1 MRMDKVDRLKT
12 MPTEE
17 VKNKVLIPLFRSMGY
32 TEILRREGIPGYGDE
47 ITCCKNEDIGKTY
60 VCLQV
65 IPKNVTDTVS
75 ERVFTNEVFML
86 TQHAVRTPIVDREDG
101 RRNYAS
107 IFLLITP
114 EECISKEMVLKD
126 LKNWGI
132 DAKVDF
138 MGLETILKLIEIKM
152 EGYIWEKGSIPLSAC
167 EGTLGEFENMLE
179 NPDLSENDFK
189 QFFKRNP
196 WLLGVGLDYKEI
208 SSEQRAGAHL
218 QVDFLLKTYEG
229 YCDIMELER
238 HTDEVMV
245 GTDQDWKLSSKC
257 EASFWQIHRYME
269 YCERN
274 VAYESY
280 ESGINVYRPQGFIV
294 IGRSKEENMKKLRS
308 VNSRYNHIK
317 ILTYDDMYQRA
328 KRWIETSKQLS
339 SKEVGP

>member
-1 MRMDKVDRLKT
+1 MDKVNRLKT

-17 VKNKVLIPLFRSMGY
+17 VKNEILIPLLRSMGY
-32 TEILRREGIPGYGDE
+32 TLVMRREGIPGYGDE
-47 ITCCKNEDIGKTY
+47 IICCKNEDIGKTY
-60 VCLQV
+60 ICLQV
-65 IPKNVTDTVS
+65 MPQNVKDTVS

-86 TQHAVRTPIVDREDG
+86 TQHAVRTSIVDREDG

-114 EECISKEMVLKD
+114 EECTFKDTVLKD

-138 MGLETILKLIEIKM
+138 MSLEKILELIETRMKAH
-152 EGYIWEKGSIPLSAC
+152 IWEKGGIPSSAR
-167 EGTLGEFENMLE
+167 EGTLKEFESMLE

-189 QFFKRNP
+189 QFFKKNP
-196 WLLGVGLDYKEI
+196 WLLGVGLDYEEI

-229 YCDIMELER
+229 YYDIMELER

-245 GTDQDWKLSSKC
+245 GTDKDWKLSSKC
-257 EASFWQIHRYME
+257 EASLWQIHRYME

-280 ESGINVYRPQGFIV
+280 ESGINVYKQQGFIV
-294 IGRSKEENMKKLRS
+294 IGRAKDENIEKLRS

-317 ILTYDDMYQRA
+317 IFTYDDVYQKA
-328 KRWIETSKQLS
+328 KRVIETAKQLS
-339 SKEVGP
+339 SREVSP